1 MTDTADAGGERAD
14 GMSFG
19 GRLLHQ
25 ATVAPHREAFRH
37 PDGDRWASLSWLQTK
52 DVTFELAAGLVALG
66 VEPEHRVA
74 IASNTRIEWVLADL
88 GVMCAGAATTTVY
101 PTTKPED
108 VGYILSDSES
118 RVLFAEDVG
127 QVEKVLDRAAELPHL
142 GTIVLMEGELPES
155 MSGDERVIT
164 WEQLK
169 EKGRS
174 WLSEHPDGIEQIL
187 SEITPDKL
195 ATLIY
200 TSGTTGRPKGVRLVH
215 DCWLYEGDS
224 VAEVDILSPDDLQ
237 YLWLPLSHVFGKA
250 LLAIQMKI
258 GFASAV
264 DGRIDKIVDGLGEV
278 KPTFMAGA
286 PRIFEKVR
294 AKVMMREKSAIAAK
308 IFDWA
313 FQVGRSTIEPRL
325 ANKPLTGL
333 DKVKYGIARKLVF
346 SKLEE
351 TMGGRVRFF
360 ISGSAALAREVQEW
374 FFSAG
379 LLILEGYGLTESS
392 AAIFVNL
399 PDGRTKFGTVG
410 PPLPGTQ
417 VRIAD
422 DGEIL
427 VKGRAVMEGYHN
439 QPDATAEVLEDG
451 WFHTGDIG
459 QLDADN
465 YLRITDRKKDLIK
478 TSGGKYVAPQK
489 VTGVMKA
496 ASPYLSEVIIAG
508 EHHKYIVALLTLD
521 AEAIQGWAEANELG
535 HLSYADLTQHEKVRA
550 MIDEHIQAGNA
561 QLERWETIKRFTIL
575 DSDLSVDE
583 GEVTPSM
590 KVRRRTVI
598 ARNQAI
604 LDSMY
609 QDEND

>member
-1 MTDTADAGGERAD
+1 MTENEHGD

-25 ATVAPHREAFRH
+25 ATVQPHREAFRH
-37 PDGDRWASLSWLQTK
+37 PEGDTWTSLTWQQTK
-52 DVTFELAAGLVALG
+52 DIAFELAGGLIALG

-88 GVMCAGAATTTVY
+88 GIMCAGAATTTVY

-118 RVLFAEDVG
+118 RVLFAEDTE
-127 QVEKVLDRAAELPHL
+127 QVLKVLDRAAELPL
-142 GTIVLMEGELPES
+142 MSTIVLMSGELTGTLVDDS
-155 MSGDERVIT
+155 RVIT
-164 WEQLK
+164 WADLVAKGTEWLK
-169 EKGRS
+169 D
-174 WLSEHPDGIEQIL
+174 HPDGIEQIL
-187 SEITPDKL
+187 AEITPDKL

-200 TSGTTGRPKGVRLVH
+200 TSGTTGRPKGVRLIH
-215 DCWLYEGDS
+215 DCWLYEGDA
-224 VAEVDILSPDDLQ
+224 VELVDILSPEDLQ

-258 GFASAV
+258 GFATAV
-264 DGRIDKIVDGLGEV
+264 DGRIDKIVDGLGTV
-278 KPTFMAGA
+278 RPTFMAGA

-294 AKVMMREKSAIAAK
+294 AKVLMKPKSAIAAK

-313 FQVGRSTIEPRL
+313 FTFGRTTIPARL
-325 ANKPLTGL
+325 EGRELTGL
-333 DKVKYGIARKLVF
+333 DKVKYGLARKLVF

-360 ISGSAALAREVQEW
+360 ISGSAALSREVQEW
-374 FFSAG
+374 FYSAG
-379 LLILEGYGLTESS
+379 LLILEGYGLTETS

-410 PPLPGTQ
+410 PPLPGTEIK
-417 VRIAD
+417 IAE

-427 VKGRAVMEGYHN
+427 IKGRAVMQGYHN
-439 QPDATAEVLEDG
+439 QPDATAEVLKDG

-459 QLDADN
+459 QIDGDT

-496 ASPYLSEVIIAG
+496 ESPYLSEVIVAG
-508 EHHKYIVALLTLD
+508 EHHKYIAALVTLD
-521 AEAIQGWAEANELG
+521 ADAIAGWAEANELG
-535 HLSYADLTQHEKVRA
+535 HLSYAELTQHDAVRA
-550 MIDEHIQAGNA
+550 MIDEHIQAGNEK
-561 QLERWETIKRFTIL
+561 LERWETIKRFAIL

-598 ARNQAI
+598 ARNQAL
-604 LDSMY
+604 LDSLFD
-609 QDEND
+609 DE